1 MSKNVIYSKKQRAF
15 LRLWQKGRLR
25 RINILVGSVRSGKTW
40 ISLIVW
46 AFFVA
51 TSPKDGRYLMCAKTL
66 AALKRNC
73 LDLLQQMVGER
84 NFKYSLAKKDAVLFG
99 RTVYLEGANDV
110 RSESKIRGLSL
121 NGAYCDEI
129 TLLTR
134 DFFNMLLS
142 RLSASDAKLIGTT
155 NPDSPSHW
163 LKKDFLDRAE
173 ELDLLETKFLI
184 DDNCFLDKAYVESLK
199 KEYSGVFF
207 DRFILGK
214 WVAAEGAIYP
224 QFAACPEAFEI
235 EKENIPPLKY
245 INIGVDFGGNK
256 SNHAFVAS
264 GVTKDFDKLYVLK
277 SESICAKGVSV
288 AGMIGA
294 FMRFASD
301 VEQKFGKAD
310 FVYADSAEQAIIN
323 EMRQKTDYSILNSIK
338 NSIVN
343 RIRCTDLLLSNKR
356 IFLCKGEND
365 ALVSGLSDA
374 LWDEKSGMQD
384 RRLDNGT
391 TDIDILDAFEYS
403 FEAFIKEL
411 LEG

>member
-1 MSKNVIYSKKQRAF
+1 
-15 LRLWQKGRLR
+15 
-25 RINILVGSVRSGKTW
+25 
-40 ISLIVW
+40 
-46 AFFVA
+46 
-51 TSPKDGRYLMCAKTL
+51 MCAKTL

-73 LDLLQQMVGER
+73 LDLLQQMVGKR

-99 RTVYLEGANDV
+99 RTVYLEGANDT

-134 DFFNMLLS
+134 EFFNMLLS
-142 RLSASDAKLIGTT
+142 RLSASNAKLIGTT

-173 ELDLLETKFLI
+173 ALDLLEAKFLI

-288 AGMIGA
+288 AGMIEA

-301 VEQKFGKAD
+301 VEQKFGKVD

-356 IFLCKGEND
+356 IFLCKDEND
-365 ALVSGLSDA
+365 ALIAGLSDA

>member
-1 MSKNVIYSKKQRAF
+1 MFTDAFGKIWYKGNLHTHTTNSDGAYTPEETIALYKSKGYDF
-15 LRLWQKGRLR
+15 LALTDHWFRGEGRQEENFLLL
-25 RINILVGSVRSGKTW
+25 NGTEFDVGSTVQEGIYHIVGIGMEKAPALTKRAPG
-40 ISLIVW
+40 IS
-46 AFFVA
+46 A
-51 TSPKDGRYLMCAKTL
+51 
-66 AALKRNC
+66 
-73 LDLLQQMVGER
+73 Q
-84 NFKYSLAKKDAVLFG
+84 
-99 RTVYLEGANDV
+99 
-110 RSESKIRGLSL
+110 KII
-121 NGAYCDEI
+121 DEI
-129 TLLTR
+129 HNVNGIAILAHPAW
-134 DFFNMLLS
+134 S
-142 RLSASDAKLIGTT
+142 
-155 NPDSPSHW
+155 
-163 LKKDFLDRAE
+163 LDRASE
-173 ELDLLETKFLI
+173 VAKLYGI
-184 DDNCFLDKAYVESLK
+184 DGCEIYNTTSGLPWNCRP
-199 KEYSGVFF
+199 YSGVFF

-294 FMRFASD
+294 FMRFVSD

>member
-1 MSKNVIYSKKQRAF
+1 MIYSEKQRAF

-99 RTVYLEGANDV
+99 RTVYLEGANDA

-134 DFFNMLLS
+134 EFFNMLLS

-173 ELDLLETKFLI
+173 ELDLLEAKFLI
-184 DDNCFLDKAYVESLK
+184 DDNCFLDKVYVESLK

-294 FMRFASD
+294 FMRFVSD
-301 VEQKFGKAD
+301 VEQKFGKVD

>member
-1 MSKNVIYSKKQRAF
+1 MIYSKKQRAF

-99 RTVYLEGANDV
+99 RTVYLEGANDT

-142 RLSASDAKLIGTT
+142 RLSAPGAKLIGTT

-163 LKKDFLDRAE
+163 LKKDFLDRA
-173 ELDLLETKFLI
+173 
-184 DDNCFLDKAYVESLK
+184 
-199 KEYSGVFF
+199 
-207 DRFILGK
+207 
-214 WVAAEGAIYP
+214 
-224 QFAACPEAFEI
+224 
-235 EKENIPPLKY
+235 
-245 INIGVDFGGNK
+245 
-256 SNHAFVAS
+256 
-264 GVTKDFDKLYVLK
+264 DKL
-277 SESICAKGVSV
+277 
-288 AGMIGA
+288 
-294 FMRFASD
+294 
-301 VEQKFGKAD
+301 
-310 FVYADSAEQAIIN
+310 
-323 EMRQKTDYSILNSIK
+323 
-338 NSIVN
+338 
-343 RIRCTDLLLSNKR
+343 
-356 IFLCKGEND
+356 
-365 ALVSGLSDA
+365 
-374 LWDEKSGMQD
+374 
-384 RRLDNGT
+384 
-391 TDIDILDAFEYS
+391 
-403 FEAFIKEL
+403 EL
-411 LEG
+411 